1 MRIFLFFF
9 LTLTTLA
16 AADPRVVSLSPALTE
31 LICFLGK
38 ESLLVGR
45 SDVCSFPASVKK
57 LPVAGRFAQPFTEKI
72 LSLKPDLLVTN
83 DLINPGVKV
92 NFQRAG
98 IRTLQLPCRDFPEY
112 RKCVEILGK
121 ELGAEAAAQ
130 KELDRIS
137 EFEKKKIRRKNL
149 RVLWVIW
156 DTPLMTPG
164 RRSHLHKIIEL
175 AGAENATGEFDQEYL
190 RPSFDALLRK
200 KIDVIIWSASSS
212 GWKQRRVWQKFPA
225 VRNKKVLAD
234 LEQDKLLRP
243 GPRMMEG
250 IEQLEK
256 IFDKWDKQ

>member
-1 MRIFLFFF
+1 
-9 LTLTTLA
+9 
-16 AADPRVVSLSPALTE
+16 
-31 LICFLGK
+31 
-38 ESLLVGR
+38 
-45 SDVCSFPASVKK
+45 
-57 LPVAGRFAQPFTEKI
+57 
-72 LSLKPDLLVTN
+72 
-83 DLINPGVKV
+83 
-92 NFQRAG
+92 
-98 IRTLQLPCRDFPEY
+98 
-112 RKCVEILGK
+112 
-121 ELGAEAAAQ
+121 
-130 KELDRIS
+130 
-137 EFEKKKIRRKNL
+137 
-149 RVLWVIW
+149 
-156 DTPLMTPG
+156 MTPG

-256 IFDKWDKQ
+256 IFDKWLTGRLVCDNILYRQRVP